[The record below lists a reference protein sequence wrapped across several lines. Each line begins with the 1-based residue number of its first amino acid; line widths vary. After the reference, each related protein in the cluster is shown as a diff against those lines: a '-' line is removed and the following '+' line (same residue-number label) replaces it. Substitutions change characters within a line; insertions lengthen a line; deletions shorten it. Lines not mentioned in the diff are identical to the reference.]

1 MNMAIFLK
9 PQRIISALFLA
20 GFGIFAPITAA
31 SAHTDLVSTSPV
43 ADSDVLAAQDTI
55 SLTFSEPPLVDGA
68 AIVVMTSEGDILDSP
83 APALDGASLSI
94 PWPADLTTGKATVQ
108 WRATAQDGHVESGE
122 FVFNYTAAAESGPA
136 PATSA
141 SAMPTESAAPAES
154 SEPMMTALA
163 TPEVI
168 AMPLAIDDASAEGSN
183 NNIVLG
189 IAIVSL
195 VGLVAAGLYLRRSK

>member
-1 MNMAIFLK
+1 MAIFLK

-20 GFGIFAPITAA
+20 GLGIFAPITAA

-94 PWPADLTTGKATVQ
+94 PWPANLTTGKATVQ

-136 PATSA
+136 PSA

-154 SEPMMTALA
+154 SDPMMTALA

-183 NNIVLG
+183 NNIVVG

>member
-1 MNMAIFLK
+1 MTTFLK
-9 PQRIISALFLA
+9 LPRIIGAILLAAL
-20 GFGIFAPITAA
+20 GIFATITPAA
-31 SAHTDLVSTSPV
+31 AHTDLVSTSPT

-68 AIVVMTSEGDILDSP
+68 AIVVMTSAGDILDSP

-94 PWPADLTTGKATVQ
+94 PWPADPTTGIVTVQ

-122 FVFNYTAAAESGPA
+122 FLFNYTAAAEGGMAASPA
-136 PATSA
+136 A
-141 SAMPTESAAPAES
+141 SAVPSESA
-154 SEPMMTALA
+154 EPMVTALA

-168 AMPLAIDDASAEGSN
+168 AMPLAIEDAPAEDEN
-183 NNIVLG
+183 NLVFV

-195 VGLVAAGLYLRRSK
+195 AGLVAAGLYLRRSK